1 MKLARYEHARETWVG
16 RVEGDNVVPLAPG
29 EGHAGQDSLL
39 RFAVAH
45 NHGAGAPRPVRDPTP
60 LADVRLLTPVP
71 APPSIRDFYA
81 FEAHVAT
88 ARRTRG
94 LDMEPEWYE
103 QPVFYFSNPGA
114 VLGPDDSATAPS
126 GCIELDYELEVAA
139 VIGYPVRDCSPA
151 DGLEAIAGFTVMN
164 DWSARDVQRREMRVG
179 LGPSKGKD
187 FATSLGPFLVTPDEL
202 PGFGDGRP
210 RGAMTAFVNG
220 AAWSSG
226 ELADIHFSWGD
237 IVAHAARDA
246 TLRAGDVLGSGTVG
260 TGCILELAAVHG
272 GERYPWLLPGAVVEL
287 TVDGLGSLTN
297 RVGER
302 REPPQ

>member
-1 MKLARYEHARETWVG
+1 MRFARFEHGRETWVG

-29 EGHAGQDSLL
+29 DGHAGQESLL

-45 NHGAGAPRPVRDPTP
+45 NHGAGEPLAVGEPVPVRE
-60 LADVRLLTPVP
+60 VRLLTPIP

-103 QPVFYFSNPGA
+103 QPVFYFSNASA
-114 VLGPDDSATAPS
+114 VLGPDDVVSAPAGS
-126 GCIELDYELEVAA
+126 SELDYELEVAA
-139 VIGYPVRDCSPA
+139 VIGYPVRDCSTA
-151 DGLEAIAGFTVMN
+151 EGLDAIAGFTVMN
-164 DWSARDVQRREMRVG
+164 DWSARDLQRREMRVG

-202 PGFGDGRP
+202 PGFGEGRP
-210 RGAMTAFVNG
+210 RAAMSASVNG
-220 AAWSSG
+220 VAWSHG
-226 ELADIHFSWGD
+226 ELADIHHSWGD
-237 IVAHAARDA
+237 IVAHAARDV

-272 GERYPWLLPGAVVEL
+272 AERYPWLQPGDVVEL
-287 TVDGLGSLTN
+287 DVEGMGALRN
-297 RVGER
+297 RVTARDAGG
-302 REPPQ
+302 